1 MTSHILAIDQGT
13 TSTRAMVFRADC
25 TVAAVAQQEIPQ
37 HFPASGWVEHDRED
51 LWGSALATSRAA
63 IAKAGLSARDIA
75 AVGIANQRETT
86 LVWDRTTGQPI
97 HNAIVWQDRRT
108 AEMCRK
114 LKDAGGET
122 LVARRSGLVLD
133 PYFSASKIAWLLDHV
148 AGARARAERGALA
161 FGTVDSFLLWRLTA
175 GAVHATDATNA
186 SRTALYDIH
195 ANAWS
200 AELCALFGVP
210 REILPE
216 VRDCAADYGATAPG
230 LFGAAIPIRGIA
242 GDQQAALIGQAC
254 FTPGMMKATYGT
266 GCFAILNTGKSAVAS
281 RNRLISTIAYRLG
294 GETAYGLEGAI
305 FIAGAAV
312 QWLRDGLRI
321 VTSAD
326 ATGAMAQAADPGQ
339 EVVLVPAFAG
349 LGAPHWDADARGALF
364 GLTRATGPNELARAA
379 LESVCFQTL
388 DLVEAMQSDCGAMAD
403 TVLRVDGGM
412 VVSDWT
418 MQRLADI
425 LGAPVDRPTIGET
438 TALGAAYLAGLQ
450 SGLYPEPGAFAA
462 HWALDRRDGWQH
474 AGAQDRGLEGRRRP
488 HADRKGRQRDDV
500 ADVALIGAA
509 AKIRDRPP
517 RMSASLPYQLRSA
530 PATRPPLRR
539 RERQEHSGAR
549 RTRIGRASSS
559 CWEARHEHHA
569 PSGAATGRDRCGHD
583 RKSDACVGGRCRDGR
598 CVQDGDGT
606 GQRPAQAGRAAF
618 QRRDDGHA
626 VRESPHEAAPWS

>member
-13 TSTRAMVFRADC
+13 TSTRAIVFRADC
-25 TVAAVAQQEIPQ
+25 TIAAIAQQEIPQ
-37 HFPASGWVEHDRED
+37 HYPASGWVEHDPED
-51 LWGSALATSRAA
+51 LWSSVLATSRAA
-63 IAKAGLSARDIA
+63 IAKAGLAARDIA
-75 AVGIANQRETT
+75 AMGIANQRETA
-86 LVWDRTTGQPI
+86 LVWDRSTGQPI

-114 LKDAGGET
+114 LKDAGSET
-122 LVARRSGLVLD
+122 LVARRSGLLLD

-148 AGARARAERGALA
+148 EGARAKAERGALA

-175 GAVHATDATNA
+175 GSVHATDATNA

-254 FTPGMMKATYGT
+254 FAPGMMKATYGT
-266 GCFAILNTGKSAVAS
+266 GCFAILNTGRAAVAS

-294 GETAYGLEGAI
+294 GETVYGLEGAI

-339 EVVLVPAFAG
+339 DVVLVPAFAG
-349 LGAPHWDADARGALF
+349 LGAPYWDADARGALF

-425 LGAPVDRPTIGET
+425 LAAPVDRPTIGET

-450 SGLYPEPGAFAA
+450 SGFYPEPGAFAA
-462 HWALDRRDGWQH
+462 RWALDRRFTAAMDG
-474 AGAQDRGLEGRRRP
+474 
-488 HADRKGRQRDDV
+488 
-500 ADVALIGAA
+500 
-509 AKIRDRPP
+509 
-517 RMSASLPYQLRSA
+517 
-530 PATRPPLRR
+530 
-539 RERQEHSGAR
+539 
-549 RTRIGRASSS
+549 RTRARKIAAWKDAVARTLTGKAAS
-559 CWEARHEHHA
+559 AA
-569 PSGAATGRDRCGHD
+569 PS
-583 RKSDACVGGRCRDGR
+583 
-598 CVQDGDGT
+598 
-606 GQRPAQAGRAAF
+606 
-618 QRRDDGHA
+618 
-626 VRESPHEAAPWS
+626 